1 MAIET
6 TGTTRNN
13 PRPSEANCDRM
24 PAFWLIKWIVVP
36 MHPIKA
42 MSAVMNVGARN
53 ECRLLTIWTASPGAA
68 GSVSADG
75 RDDLEWSYRR
85 ARDA

>member
-13 PRPSEANCDRM
+13 PSPSEANCDRI

-36 MHPIKA
+36 MHPINA

-53 ECRLLTIWTASPGAA
+53 KCRLLTIWTASPGAA
-68 GSVSADG
+68 
-75 RDDLEWSYRR
+75 RNLDDEDSGDWE
-85 ARDA
+85 